1 MFKVKPLC
9 NVLLTPKFCQV
20 KCIFV
25 PRGKRFR
32 IGNIVDHLGGAQKR
46 IQKRQSAL
54 FYKAD
59 PDYGRRRVAEGLKLD
74 VNEVERLAKMSQ
86 EERAK
91 ATAH

>member
-1 MFKVKPLC
+1 MFKLKPLC
-9 NVLLTPKFCQV
+9 NVLLTAKFCQV

-32 IGNIVDHLGGAQKR
+32 IGNIVDHLGGAQNC

-59 PDYGRRRVAEGLKLD
+59 PDYGRRVAEGLKLD

-91 ATAH
+91 ATAQ